1 MLTSARLM
9 RTLQQ
14 VIYERPPEGMAR
26 GRWPV
31 PWWAI
36 VAIAAVLVVAAVAF
50 LVVRAVVAWRRSKG
64 PEKPLT
70 GP

>member
-1 MLTSARLM
+1 M

-64 PEKPLT
+64 PDKPLT